1 MALVRSL
8 RHLSM
13 EKAGP
18 HLAVECTYSIIR
30 DLDGRLCLQIDTY
43 GSTGRKVPGG
53 KSQSMRF
60 TPEAIAQLR
69 SLLETHF
76 R

>member
-1 MALVRSL
+1 MALVQRL
-8 RHLSM
+8 RHLSL

-18 HLAVECTYSIIR
+18 HLPVECTYSVVL
-30 DLDGRLCLQIDTY
+30 DLQGRRCLQIDTY
-43 GSTGRKVPGG
+43 GSAGRKVPGG

-60 TPEAIAQLR
+60 TPEAIAQLK
-69 SLLETHF
+69 SILESHF

>member
-1 MALVRSL
+1 MALVTSL
-8 RHLSM
+8 QHLSM

-18 HLAVECTYSIIR
+18 HLGAKCTYSIIR

-43 GSTGRKVPGG
+43 GSAGRKIPGG

-69 SLLETHF
+69 SVLETHF

>member
-1 MALVRSL
+1 MALVQSM
-8 RHLSM
+8 RHLSL

-18 HLAVECTYSIIR
+18 HLPVECTYSIIR

-43 GSTGRKVPGG
+43 GSAERKVPGG

-60 TPEAIAQLR
+60 TPEAIVQLR
-69 SLLETHF
+69 LVLETHF